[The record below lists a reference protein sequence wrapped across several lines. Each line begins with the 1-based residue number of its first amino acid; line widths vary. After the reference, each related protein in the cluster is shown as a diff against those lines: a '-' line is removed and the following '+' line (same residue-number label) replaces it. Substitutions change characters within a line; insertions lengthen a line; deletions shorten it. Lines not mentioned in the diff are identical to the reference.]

1 MGKPAAVAISSKWI
15 SSKGTVVVVLERK
28 PFGILEYQIDGR
40 AIFGSSKQ
48 SDFLRNFKPFV
59 QPPLTHQAP

>member
-1 MGKPAAVAISSKWI
+1 MGRSAVVAIGSQWI
-15 SSKGTVVVVLERK
+15 SSNGTVVIVLERK
-28 PFGILEYQIDGR
+28 PFGILEYQIGGR

>member
-1 MGKPAAVAISSKWI
+1 MGKPAAVAISSQWI

-28 PFGILEYQIDGR
+28 PFGILEYQVDGR

-59 QPPLTHQAP
+59 QPTHA

>member
-1 MGKPAAVAISSKWI
+1 MGRPAAVAISSQWI

-28 PFGILEYQIDGR
+28 PFGILEYQVDGR

-59 QPPLTHQAP
+59 LPPLAHQAP

>member
-1 MGKPAAVAISSKWI
+1 MSRPAVVAIGSQWI
-15 SSKGTVVVVLERK
+15 SSKGTVIVVLERK

-59 QPPLTHQAP
+59 QPTHA